1 MDTTQAFSAASPISS
16 DFIITLIVYTH
27 FYHWLIKRYSLIS
40 LSSLKL
46 VFLDI
51 ILQLRTLDVRS
62 ISSVN
67 SNNRKDDKHDSYQR
81 HQKGNDMGHNL
92 ELFVRPRLKEKSLF
106 ARADILLM
114 DYIIDKNTEDVLETG
129 KGIS

>member
-1 MDTTQAFSAASPISS
+1 M
-16 DFIITLIVYTH
+16 
-27 FYHWLIKRYSLIS
+27 
-40 LSSLKL
+40 
-46 VFLDI
+46 DI
-51 ILQLRTLDVRS
+51 ILQLRSLDIRS